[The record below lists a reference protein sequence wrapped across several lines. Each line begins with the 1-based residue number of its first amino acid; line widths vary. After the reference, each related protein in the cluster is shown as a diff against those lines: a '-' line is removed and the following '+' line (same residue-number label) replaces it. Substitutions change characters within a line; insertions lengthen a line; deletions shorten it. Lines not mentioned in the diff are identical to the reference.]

1 MIFFQYSCKAIC
13 RSQGIAL
20 NQELAYNFVGIRYF
34 IPTEFML
41 SDYQRY
47 RWYEII
53 PGLAI
58 WFTLIGSVVVSVWKP
73 LFMVYVVIIF
83 SLYWVMRV
91 VYFGLYVIISWLRFR
106 RAVKMEWFKLLKT
119 DFPHWENKIQV
130 VFLPIANEKVE
141 VVRAT
146 LDAILQSS
154 YAAHLIYIVLAGE
167 ERQWAHW
174 QSVKSII
181 QKEYQAKFAD
191 ILYTTHPA
199 HLPGEIIGKGS
210 NVNYAEFEFKKYADR
225 KGWKYED
232 IIISVFD
239 IDTIVHPEYFSHLA
253 YLYLSH
259 PDPTHSSFQPITLYN
274 NNIWDSP
281 AVLRIMA
288 FGTTF
293 WMLFSLSRLDN
304 LVTFSS
310 HSMSFKAAIEC
321 GGHAKDIVSEDSR
334 IYFQCWLKYGGKYEV
349 TPLYIPVSMD
359 TVRDDTIGRS
369 LKNLYYQQRRWAW
382 GVENIPYL
390 LWEFRKHPEIPRY
403 KKLVVFFHEFEGK
416 WSWAVVA
423 ILITVVGRLPLL
435 VADDAIEQSALF
447 FNTPQVLEL
456 LMTIAM
462 VGLLISMIL
471 SMLILPPRP
480 QHHSRHKYI
489 FMFAQWILL
498 PVSLVLFSSL
508 PCIDAVT
515 HLMRG
520 KYLGFNLSSK
530 KRK

>member
-1 MIFFQYSCKAIC
+1 
-13 RSQGIAL
+13 
-20 NQELAYNFVGIRYF
+20 
-34 IPTEFML
+34 ML

-53 PGLAI
+53 PGLTI
-58 WFTLIGSVVVSVWKP
+58 WLTLVGSLILTFWQP
-73 LFMVYVVIIF
+73 LVMMYVVIVF
-83 SLYWVMRV
+83 SIYWVLRV
-91 VYFGLYVIISWLRFR
+91 VYFSLYVVISWLRFR
-106 RAVKMEWFKLLKT
+106 RAIKISWFQKLQT
-119 DFPHWENKIQV
+119 DFPRWHEKIQV
-130 VFLPIANEKVE
+130 VFLPVANEGVE

-146 LDAILQSS
+146 LDAISLSS
-154 YAAHLIYIVLAGE
+154 YPAKFIYIVLAGE
-167 ERQWAHW
+167 ERKLEHW
-174 QSVKSII
+174 QGI
-181 QKEYQAKFAD
+181 QNVIRQEYQTRFAD
-191 ILYTTHPA
+191 IIYTTHPA
-199 HLPGEIIGKGS
+199 HAVGEIVGKGS
-210 NVNYAEFEFKKYADR
+210 NVHYAEFEFKKYADL

-239 IDTIVHPEYFSHLA
+239 IDTIVHPEYFAHLA

-259 PDPTHSSFQPITLYN
+259 PNPTRSSFQPITLYN
-274 NNIWDSP
+274 NNIWESP

-310 HSMSFKAAIEC
+310 HSMSFKAAIDV

-334 IYFQCWLKYGGKYEV
+334 IFFQCWLKYGGKYEV

-359 TVRDDTIGRS
+359 TVRDDTTWRS

-390 LWEFRKHPEIPRY
+390 LWEFRKHHEIPWY
-403 KKLVVFFHEFEGK
+403 KKLALFFHEFEGK

-423 ILITVVGRLPLL
+423 ILITVLGRLPLYF
-435 VADDAIEQSALF
+435 ADDAVRQSALF
-447 FNTPQVLEL
+447 FNTPQVLEW

-462 VGLLISMIL
+462 LGLLVSMIL
-471 SMLILPPRP
+471 SMLILPARP
-480 QHHSRHKYI
+480 ERHPRHKYI
-489 FMFAQWILL
+489 FMLVQWVLL
-498 PVSLVLFSSL
+498 PVSLILFSSI

-520 KYLGFNLSSK
+520 KYLGFNVSSK
-530 KRK
+530 KRT